1 MTRHTH
7 APASTPLSSAPFI
20 PPPMPSPVFRAVS
33 QRSRAQAAKRVNNV
47 QRYLAS
53 VPESAP
59 NPFEIGRVGPAATKT
74 AQGVANLPSAEASG
88 LQNLVQG
95 SAGREPSSV
104 ELSAVDSSRAS
115 PPTAVP
121 SLAPTPVH
129 NPFEVT
135 LELVQRHKLGVPVA
149 TSTLPRRGQPD
160 PSAEDGLA
168 DSLNAV
174 LAARESGQS
183 TPAAAKALENL
194 ARAREAA
201 RLAAASSSNPFEVKR
216 PSVRQA
222 EEARPAEENPFLRN
236 VSAEKLQSYARDLK
250 QSAPA
255 DGVSFSGGWRACWL
269 LKME

>member
-1 MTRHTH
+1 
-7 APASTPLSSAPFI
+7 
-20 PPPMPSPVFRAVS
+20 MPSPVFRAVS

-59 NPFEIGRVGPAATKT
+59 NPFEIGRVGPAE
-74 AQGVANLPSAEASG
+74 GVAKLPSAEASG
-88 LQNLVQG
+88 VQTPIQAL
-95 SAGREPSSV
+95 AGREPSSS
-104 ELSAVDSSRAS
+104 ELSVVDSPRAS
-115 PPTAVP
+115 PPTVVP
-121 SLAPTPVH
+121 SIAPSPAF

-135 LELVQRHKLGVPVA
+135 PELVQRHKLGVPA
-149 TSTLPRRGQPD
+149 STSALPRKEEPD
-160 PSAEDGLA
+160 SRAKDELA

-255 DGVSFSGGWRACWL
+255 DGVSFSGEWCACWL